1 MLNPNILAQ
10 RMMNHTAIQQGLL
23 LVSRFLLAYLFIVAG
38 WGKVVGYDAT
48 VAYMQAMGVPGG
60 LLPFTILL
68 ELGGGLAI
76 LFGFQTR
83 VIALAL
89 AGFSIVTAVLFHAGA
104 EDAVNFMKNF
114 AIAGGFIVLAILG
127 AGRLSL
133 DHLIEK

>member
-10 RMMNHTAIQQGLL
+10 RMMNHTAIQQGLF

-48 VAYMQAMGVPGG
+48 VAYMQAMGVLGG